1 MNETVKQILDM
12 IGADDK
18 LKKSFFDI
26 LNGNS
31 TDKVGALVNL
41 FKKVG
46 KNVSADDVKKVME
59 AAKSLPINS
68 DVLNALK
75 QDTELT
81 NEVTAKVYTLIDLVG
96 SFPDAANSSPAE
108 PAANEEISDVLKK
121 TYFQGMTEGK
131 FASAQEAADQFW
143 AEAQEIWAKY

>member
-12 IGADDK
+12 LGADEK
-18 LKKSFFDI
+18 LKKNFFDI

-41 FKKVG
+41 FKEVG

-68 DVLNALK
+68 DVLKKA
-75 QDTELT
+75 EG
-81 NEVTAKVYTLIDLVG
+81 LIDGLK
-96 SFPDAANSSPAE
+96 NSP
-108 PAANEEISDVLKK
+108 LGGFFK
-121 TYFQGMTEGK
+121 
-131 FASAQEAADQFW
+131 
-143 AEAQEIWAKY
+143 

>member
-31 TDKVGALVNL
+31 TDKGGALVNL
-41 FKKVG
+41 FKEVG

-68 DVLNALK
+68 DVLKKA
-75 QDTELT
+75 EG
-81 NEVTAKVYTLIDLVG
+81 LIDGLK
-96 SFPDAANSSPAE
+96 NSP
-108 PAANEEISDVLKK
+108 LGGFFK
-121 TYFQGMTEGK
+121 
-131 FASAQEAADQFW
+131 
-143 AEAQEIWAKY
+143 

>member
-41 FKKVG
+41 FKEVG

-68 DVLNALK
+68 DVLKKA
-75 QDTELT
+75 EG
-81 NEVTAKVYTLIDLVG
+81 LIDGLK
-96 SFPDAANSSPAE
+96 NSP
-108 PAANEEISDVLKK
+108 LGG
-121 TYFQGMTEGK
+121 F
-131 FASAQEAADQFW
+131 FR
-143 AEAQEIWAKY
+143 

>member
-12 IGADDK
+12 LGADEK
-18 LKKSFFDI
+18 LKKNFFDI

-41 FKKVG
+41 FKEVG

-68 DVLNALK
+68 DMLK
-75 QDTELT
+75 KAEG
-81 NEVTAKVYTLIDLVG
+81 LIDGLK
-96 SFPDAANSSPAE
+96 NSP
-108 PAANEEISDVLKK
+108 LGGFFK
-121 TYFQGMTEGK
+121 
-131 FASAQEAADQFW
+131 
-143 AEAQEIWAKY
+143 

>member
-26 LNGNS
+26 LNSNS

-41 FKKVG
+41 FKEVG

-68 DVLNALK
+68 DVLKKA
-75 QDTELT
+75 EG
-81 NEVTAKVYTLIDLVG
+81 LIDGLK
-96 SFPDAANSSPAE
+96 NSP
-108 PAANEEISDVLKK
+108 LGGFFK
-121 TYFQGMTEGK
+121 
-131 FASAQEAADQFW
+131 
-143 AEAQEIWAKY
+143 

>member
-31 TDKVGALVNL
+31 TDKVSALVNL
-41 FKKVG
+41 FKEVG

-68 DVLNALK
+68 DVLKKA
-75 QDTELT
+75 EG
-81 NEVTAKVYTLIDLVG
+81 LIDGLK
-96 SFPDAANSSPAE
+96 NSP
-108 PAANEEISDVLKK
+108 LGGFFK
-121 TYFQGMTEGK
+121 
-131 FASAQEAADQFW
+131 
-143 AEAQEIWAKY
+143 